1 MKKSSRIGPRSDNV
15 GYDDLLQAPFTYDYE
30 GRALFDEPSG
40 RHIKGDGPLYRC
52 YEALDGWFFMG
63 MHNPDALAHH
73 VLESIEGL
81 EGISGI
87 TPEALEAFLMKTFKT
102 RGILCDMGYSSADID
117 QMITDRVVSESWG
130 TQYLPD

>member
-1 MKKSSRIGPRSDNV
+1 MSRFGGSIKTPEEHAHLGTIDVLTGFAGAFAVATALYKRKTTGKTDVARTSLAAC
-15 GYDDLLQAPFTYDYE
+15 GQLFQAPFTYDYE

-40 RHIKGDGPLYRC
+40 RHIKGDGSLYRC
-52 YEALDGWFFMG
+52 YEASDGWFFMG

-87 TPEALEAFLMKTFKT
+87 TPEALEAF
-102 RGILCDMGYSSADID
+102 
-117 QMITDRVVSESWG
+117 
-130 TQYLPD
+130 